1 MATLVSPGVSVMVTD
16 ESQYA
21 AATQGTL
28 PLLVV
33 ATASNK
39 SDASGSAIAAG
50 TLPQNAGVAYL
61 VSSQRELVE
70 TFGEPLFYEVGGSV
84 VQGAETSEY
93 GLLAAYQ
100 YLGVSN
106 NAYVIR
112 ADVDLAQLEATSTEP
127 RGFVED
133 GTFWF
138 DIDETDYGLFEY
150 NGSDWVKVSPL
161 ILNDKPGTGNVE
173 LLNASGYASPKNT
186 FGASG
191 SFAVVTSTSRIT
203 YWKKVG
209 TDWILLGDIGSP
221 DFQWSKFAP
230 TKKSSGGDLVAGDLY
245 GRMTVQGGG
254 LDVKTSVYSSTA
266 GNFVYVQLPAYHPTK
281 MDWSNMNIPNEAGQ
295 LYVGVNQNELGIF
308 TMYRHNGLQVTELT
322 SNPINSN
329 IVGTININGY
339 SFTFGSSADG
349 ARTIAFVVQ
358 QLQASTDLSAN
369 NISVELVGSNR
380 IRFSKTDGADLK
392 VTFPDG
398 ENQSFGF
405 DTATQNISTAWEILE
420 FESNAAQPNG
430 DIEEGTLWYNADLK
444 IELLRAE
451 YINGEQQWVH
461 YAWSEDN
468 NGLTANELQ
477 LRSAKPTVRKNGS
490 SPLVVGDIWVDGDA
504 KPYPAIHRWNGTE
517 WIKLDNADQSST
529 NGVIFG
535 HYSYD
540 APWDANDNAANRIA
554 HINTPNAELYP
565 EGMLMVNMDHSTYN
579 VKKWVDGKWE
589 WCSGTELDGA
599 GKFGA
604 AAQRH
609 MVVEA
614 MQAAL
619 AGNEGIRSEATYF
632 NLIAAPGY
640 PELMDEMM
648 GLNKDKK
655 EIAFVIGD
663 APLTLKGDTTSIKN
677 WADDAIPA
685 DAYAGIYY
693 PHGLSTDL
701 SGNDVVMPASAIA
714 LRTMAFSDQVSY
726 PWFAPA
732 GLTRGVVTNASAV
745 GYVNAENEFVRVRLS
760 EGQRDVLYMNRMNPI
775 ADMPGTGLVVYG
787 QKTLQSF
794 ASAMD
799 RINVARLVNYM
810 RYNLDQ
816 LSRGFLFEQND
827 KITRDNIRDAVER
840 FCGSLVTTR
849 GLYDFLVVCDESNN
863 TPARIDRNE
872 LWVDVAIQPVKSVEF
887 IYIPLRI
894 RNTGEEL

>member
-39 SDASGSAIAAG
+39 ADASGSAIAAG

-112 ADVDLAQLEATSTEP
+112 ADVDLAQLEATSNEP
-127 RGFVED
+127 RGYVED
-133 GTFWF
+133 GSYWL
-138 DIDETDYGLFEY
+138 DVDDTDYGLFQY
-150 NGSDWVKVSPL
+150 NGTDWSKVTPVV
-161 ILNDKPGTGNVE
+161 LNDEPGTGNVE
-173 LLNASGYASPKNT
+173 QINASGYASPKNT
-186 FGASG
+186 FGSANM
-191 SFAVVTSTSRIT
+191 FAVVTSTDRIT
-203 YWKKVG
+203 YWKKVS

-221 DFQWSKFAP
+221 DFQWAKFAP
-230 TKKSSGGDLVAGDLY
+230 TKKSNGQALAVGDLY
-245 GRMTVQGGG
+245 VRLTVQGGG
-254 LDVKTSVYSSTA
+254 LDMHLGVYSSTA
-266 GNFVYVQLPAYHPTK
+266 GGFVSVQVPAYHATK
-281 MDWSNMNIPNEAGQ
+281 MDWSSLGIPSVEGE
-295 LYVGVNQNELGIF
+295 LYVDVNQNELGMMTI
-308 TMYRHNGLQVTELT
+308 YRHGGGSQTVVQG
-322 SNPINSN
+322 NPI
-329 IVGTININGY
+329 VGDVFGTIVLNGQT
-339 SFTFGSSADG
+339 FTYGDVNNQVG
-349 ARTIAFVVQ
+349 VEQVVQ
-358 QLQASTDLSAN
+358 NLQASVLLADR
-369 NISVELVGSNR
+369 NIQVELINNSL
-380 IRFSKTDGADLK
+380 RFTKTDGEILK
-392 VTFPDG
+392 VEFPTNNH
-398 ENQSFGF
+398 EAFGF
-405 DTATQNISTAWEILE
+405 DSTINSDNLWDVLV
-420 FESNAAQPNG
+420 FESNPMEPNG

-451 YINGEQQWVH
+451 YINGEQQWVK

-468 NGLTANELQ
+468 NGLAQRELQ
-477 LRSAKPTVRKNGS
+477 LRSSKPTMRKNGVS
-490 SPLVVGDIWVDGDA
+490 SLVEGDIWVDGDA
-504 KPYPAIHRWNGTE
+504 KPYPAIHRWNGLQ
-517 WIKLDNADQSST
+517 WIKLDNTDQSST

-535 HYSYD
+535 HYSYT
-540 APWDANDNAANRIA
+540 APFNENGVANSRIVHKKA
-554 HINTPNAELYP
+554 TKAELYP
-565 EGMLMVNMDHSTYN
+565 EGIIMVNIDHSTYN

-589 WCSGTELDGA
+589 WASGIELNGA

-640 PELMDEMM
+640 PEMMDEML

-714 LRTMAFSDQVSY
+714 LRTIAFSDQVSY

-840 FCGSLVTTR
+840 FCGGLVTTR

>member
-16 ESQYA
+16 ESQYVA
-21 AATQGTL
+21 ASQGTL

-39 SDASGSAIAAG
+39 TDASGSAIAAG

-70 TFGEPLFYEVGGSV
+70 TFGEPKFYEVGGSV

-112 ADVDLAQLEATSTEP
+112 ADIDLAQLEATTEEP
-127 RGFVED
+127 RGFVDD
-133 GTFWF
+133 GTYWL
-138 DIDETDYGLFEY
+138 DIDDTDFGLFEFD
-150 NGSDWVKVSPL
+150 GTEWKKVVPT
-161 ILNDKPGTGNVE
+161 ILNDAPGTGNVE
-173 LLNASGYASPKNT
+173 LENASGFAAPSNT
-186 FGASG
+186 YGSAG
-191 SFAVVTSTSRIT
+191 SFAVVTSTDKIS
-203 YWKKVG
+203 YWKKVS

-221 DFQWSKFAP
+221 NFAVAKFAP
-230 TKKSSGGDLVAGDLY
+230 TKRTTGADLAQGDLY
-245 GRMTVQGGG
+245 LRLTPQGGG
-254 LDVKTSVYSSTA
+254 LDINASVFSSTA
-266 GNFVYVQLPAYHPTK
+266 GQFISFQVPAYTSDDLASEDLNTAGDIYLQH
-281 MDWSNMNIPNEAGQ
+281 NETLGYFQ
-295 LYVGVNQNELGIF
+295 LK
-308 TMYRHNGLQVTELT
+308 RHNGSLTNSLT
-322 SNPINSN
+322 SGSN
-329 IVGTININGY
+329 GGAVFGTISINGIN
-339 SFTFGSSADG
+339 FTYGDASNNVSA
-349 ARTIAFVVQ
+349 AAVVQ
-358 QLQASTDLSAN
+358 NLQASAMLSAEN
-369 NISVELVGSNR
+369 VAVELIGSDR
-380 IRFSKTDGADLK
+380 IRFTKTDGKSLK
-392 VTFPDG
+392 VEFPNAEHVAWG
-398 ENQSFGF
+398 FTTSSHTRTSWEN
-405 DTATQNISTAWEILE
+405 LV
-420 FESNAAQPNG
+420 FESNAKMPNG
-430 DIEEGTLWYNADLK
+430 DIDEGTLWYNADLK

-451 YINGEQQWVH
+451 YVNGEQQWVS

-468 NGLTANELQ
+468 DGLGQAELQ
-477 LRSAKPTVRKNGS
+477 LRSSRPTTRKNGS
-490 SPLVVGDIWVDGDA
+490 SALVVGDIWVDGDA
-504 KPYPAIHRWNGTE
+504 KPYPAIHRWNGSD

-529 NGVIFG
+529 NGVLFG

-540 APWDANDNAANRIA
+540 APFDTDGNAATRDVHA
-554 HINTPNAELYP
+554 KAPNAELYP
-565 EGMLMVNMDHSTYN
+565 ENMLLVNMDHSTYN

-589 WCSGTELDGA
+589 WCSGIELNGA

-609 MVVEA
+609 VIVEA

-714 LRTMAFSDQVSY
+714 LRTIAFSDQVSY

-775 ADMPGTGLVVYG
+775 ADLPGTGLVVYG

-799 RINVARLVNYM
+799 RINVARLINYM
-810 RYNLDQ
+810 RYNLDI

-894 RNTGEEL
+894 RNTGEDL

>member
-39 SDASGSAIAAG
+39 ADASGSAIAAG

-70 TFGEPLFYEVGGSV
+70 TFGEPKFYEVGGSV

-112 ADVDLAQLEATSTEP
+112 ADVDLAQLEASVNEP
-127 RGFVED
+127 KGYTTG
-133 GTFWF
+133 GTYWL
-138 DIDETDYGLFEY
+138 DIETTDFGLFEY
-150 NGSDWVKVSPL
+150 DADSADWVKVTPTV
-161 ILNDKPGTGNVE
+161 INDKPNTGRLEDVN
-173 LLNASGYASPKNT
+173 LSGYASPKNT
-186 FGASG
+186 VG
-191 SFAVVTSTSRIT
+191 SDGDFAVVTSTDKIT
-203 YWKKVG
+203 YWKKVS
-209 TDWILLGDIGSP
+209 TDWIMLGGAGSP
-221 DFQWSKFAP
+221 DFQFSRFAP
-230 TKKSSGGDLVAGDLY
+230 TKRTDNIELIGGEAYVRLTA
-245 GRMTVQGGG
+245 QGGG
-254 LDVKTSVYSSTA
+254 VDFTAGVYSTAVGNYISVQVPLYASDDAAGAALSTE
-266 GNFVYVQLPAYHPTK
+266 GDVYAKYDNALGYIELRRHTGTQIVQITSA
-281 MDWSNMNIPNEAGQ
+281 NITDVANISGTIILNGVSVAFTTSTLEDIVMTLQATP
-295 LYVGVNQNELGIF
+295 GVNAE
-308 TMYRHNGLQVTELT
+308 
-322 SNPINSN
+322 N
-329 IVGTININGY
+329 I
-339 SFTFGSSADG
+339 A
-349 ARTIAFVVQ
+349 
-358 QLQASTDLSAN
+358 
-369 NISVELVGSNR
+369 VELLGTNR
-380 IRFSKTDGADLK
+380 IRFTRTDGKELNVSFNAGDQG
-392 VTFPDG
+392 V
-398 ENQSFGF
+398 FGF
-405 DTATQNISTAWEILE
+405 SEVENKASVWEALAYE
-420 FESNAAQPNG
+420 ANEEAPNG
-430 DIEEGTLWYNADLK
+430 TLEEGTLWYNADLK
-444 IELLRAE
+444 IELLRVE
-451 YINGEQQWVH
+451 YVNGEQQWVK

-468 NGLTANELQ
+468 NGLGQAELQ
-477 LRSAKPTVRKNGS
+477 LRSAKPTVRKDGTS
-490 SPLVVGDIWVDGDA
+490 ALVSGDIWVDGDA
-504 KPYPAIHRWNGTE
+504 KPYPAIHRWNGTT
-517 WIKLDNADQSST
+517 WVKLDNADQSST
-529 NGVIFG
+529 NGVVFG

-540 APWDANDNAANRIA
+540 APWDENGAEVARIA
-554 HINTPNAELYP
+554 HDKTPNAELYP
-565 EGMLMVNMDHSTYN
+565 EGIMMVNMDHSTYN

-589 WCSGTELDGA
+589 WCSGTELNGA

-609 MVVEA
+609 VIVEA

-640 PELMDEMM
+640 PELMDEML

-677 WADDAIPA
+677 WADDNIPA

-714 LRTMAFSDQVSY
+714 LRTIAFSDQVSF

-745 GYVNAENEFVRVRLS
+745 GYVNDENEFVRVRLA

-840 FCGSLVTTR
+840 FCGGLVTER
-849 GLYDFLVVCDESNN
+849 GLYDFLVVCDETNN